1 MKRWLTITI
10 LALIIT
16 GGAMLLDSCKK
27 SVPALPAHPIN
38 FTVPPGFPA
47 PTYSFSS
54 NPLTEEGFL
63 LGRKLFY
70 DGRLSLD
77 GNYPCSS
84 CHQPVAAFTT
94 FEHDRSHGYNH
105 NHTLRNAPGLFNL
118 AWYPVF
124 LQDGGS
130 FSLQSIYEQH
140 ITNPKEMA
148 ETVGNVINKLKG
160 DTAYQRMF
168 KAAFGDDHVTA
179 DRIYKALTQFVINL
193 VSASSKYDKVMQGS
207 ENFTPEEQS
216 GYLTFKDKCSSC
228 HTEPLFTDFGF
239 RNIGLPVDP
248 SLNDFGRMRVTGMRE
263 DSLKFRTPSL
273 RNVEFTS
280 YYEHDGRF
288 TLPRDAIRHYRTGI
302 QQSATLDPTMINGIQ
317 LTTTEENNL
326 VFFLRTLSDSS
337 FLNNPRFRE

>member
-16 GGAMLLDSCKK
+16 GGALLLDSCKK
-27 SVPALPAHPIN
+27 SVPPLPTHPIN
-38 FTVPPGFPA
+38 FVVPPGFPS

-130 FSLQSIYEQH
+130 YSLQSI
-140 ITNPKEMA
+140 
-148 ETVGNVINKLKG
+148 
-160 DTAYQRMF
+160 
-168 KAAFGDDHVTA
+168 
-179 DRIYKALTQFVINL
+179 
-193 VSASSKYDKVMQGS
+193 
-207 ENFTPEEQS
+207 
-216 GYLTFKDKCSSC
+216 
-228 HTEPLFTDFGF
+228 
-239 RNIGLPVDP
+239 
-248 SLNDFGRMRVTGMRE
+248 
-263 DSLKFRTPSL
+263 
-273 RNVEFTS
+273 
-280 YYEHDGRF
+280 
-288 TLPRDAIRHYRTGI
+288 
-302 QQSATLDPTMINGIQ
+302 
-317 LTTTEENNL
+317 
-326 VFFLRTLSDSS
+326 
-337 FLNNPRFRE
+337 